1 MDGEI
6 TQATLRELQDA
17 DDVRIVDV
25 RQRDA
30 YATGHL
36 PDSECIP
43 FPDLPNEI
51 TRLEGADHVVTV
63 CPHGDASLKA
73 ARLIAAYDGLAP
85 DATVQ
90 SLAGGLAAW
99 EGPLV
104 SSDDE
109 AEHPL

>member
-6 TQATLRELQDA
+6 SGATLREIQATDA
-17 DDVRIVDV
+17 VRIVDV

-30 YATGHL
+30 FEAAHL

-43 FPDLPNEI
+43 FPELPEHV
-51 TRLEGADHVVTV
+51 TRLDGADHVVTV
-63 CPHGDASLKA
+63 CPHGEASVKA

-99 EGPLV
+99 DGPLV
-104 SSDDE
+104 TTDDG
-109 AEHPL
+109 ADPPV